1 MPPDAPRSVVWIPKP
16 QGHGPVRALQDQPL
30 EIRGGQFRPG
40 IMAVT
45 VGTRITFRNHDRAQ
59 WTIRGK
65 GDGIS
70 FERRI
75 ARDQSVSPVTFDRP
89 GTVTLRMA
97 ESDAV
102 VGTIVVVDTPFF
114 TVTDPGG
121 QFQIVGIPPGERK
134 VQIRIPAGKILEES
148 VSLRAGRELTVDWQA
163 PHP

>member
-1 MPPDAPRSVVWIPKP
+1 M
-16 QGHGPVRALQDQPL
+16 
-30 EIRGGQFRPG
+30 
-40 IMAVT
+40 
-45 VGTRITFRNHDRAQ
+45 
-59 WTIRGK
+59 
-65 GDGIS
+65 
-70 FERRI
+70 
-75 ARDQSVSPVTFDRP
+75 TFDRP